1 MDENLIEI
9 LKEKNKQVA
18 IQEKKIRQQSQ
29 KAISARNKLDSL
41 QIIDTLDKFMKK
53 NEEVYS
59 AVGGKEVAQ
68 KCIKSEENI
77 IIGLHNAYML
87 TIEEQY
93 KLNNELNQLVTIY
106 GDIVHL
112 YYEIFSGML
121 GNK

>member
-1 MDENLIEI
+1 MDGDLFKI
-9 LKEKNKQVA
+9 LEEKSKQVA
-18 IQEKKIRQQSQ
+18 ILEKKISHQSQ

-68 KCIKSEENI
+68 KTIKGEEDI
-77 IIGLHNAYML
+77 IIGYHNAYML

-106 GDIVHL
+106 GDIIHL
-112 YYEIFSGML
+112 YYEIVSGML
-121 GNK
+121 

>member
-1 MDENLIEI
+1 MDGDLIKI
-9 LKEKNKQVA
+9 LEEKSKQVA
-18 IQEKKIRQQSQ
+18 ILEKKIRQQSQ

-59 AVGGKEVAQ
+59 AVVGKEVAQ
-68 KCIKSEENI
+68 KYIKGEEDI
-77 IIGLHNAYML
+77 IIGYHNAYML

-106 GDIVHL
+106 GDIIHL
-112 YYEIFSGML
+112 YYEIVSGML
-121 GNK
+121 